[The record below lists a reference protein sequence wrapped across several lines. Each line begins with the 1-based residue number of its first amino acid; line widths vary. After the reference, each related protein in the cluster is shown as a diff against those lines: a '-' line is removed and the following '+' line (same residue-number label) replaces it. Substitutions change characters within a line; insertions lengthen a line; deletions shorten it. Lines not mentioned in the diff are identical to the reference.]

1 MSVRYRKAEDA
12 WCGELPDWV
21 AVLVSACDADG
32 ASQNKVAK
40 KIGYSSAVISLVL
53 NNTYTGDMDKIEKNV
68 RDFFMR
74 GVTCPALGDIT
85 ADQCLAWRLESKEP
99 NPSSP
104 HKSRMFH
111 ACRKCPR
118 NRKDGPEGVNK

>member
-1 MSVRYRKAEDA
+1 MTERFIKSQEA

-21 AVLVSACDADG
+21 SVLVAACDAT
-32 ASQNKVAK
+32 SQNKVAK
-40 KIGYSSAVISLVL
+40 KMAYSSAVISLVL

-68 RDFFMR
+68 RDFFMS
-74 GVTCPALGDIT
+74 GVDCPALGKIT
-85 ADQCLAWRLESKEP
+85 ADQCLAWRQEGKAP

-111 ACRKCPR
+111 ACQRCPR
-118 NRKDGPEGVNK
+118 NRKHGPDGVNK

>member
-1 MSVRYRKAEDA
+1 MTTRLNKTKDA

-21 AVLVSACDADG
+21 AALVRACNE

-40 KIGYSSAVISLVL
+40 KLGYSSAVISQVL
-53 NNTYTGDMDKIEKNV
+53 NNVYPGDMDKFEKNV
-68 RDFFMR
+68 RDFFMS
-74 GVTCPALGDIT
+74 GVECPALGKIT
-85 ADQCLAWRLESKEP
+85 ADQCLAWRREAKEP

-118 NRKDGPEGVNK
+118 NRKFGPEGVNK

>member
-1 MSVRYRKAEDA
+1 MTNRFRKSEDA

-21 AVLVSACDADG
+21 VALVAACDAS
-32 ASQNKVAK
+32 SQNKVAK
-40 KIGYSSAVISLVL
+40 KMGYSNAVISLVL

-68 RDFFMR
+68 RDFFML
-74 GVTCPALGDIT
+74 GVSCPALGEIT
-85 ADQCLAWRLESKEP
+85 ADQCLAWRNEAKEP
-99 NPSSP
+99 TPSSP

-111 ACRKCPR
+111 ACRKCAR